1 MRYLGVFGSPIRH
14 SLSPLL
20 HNAVLQSYNLPYCYG
35 RYELTARA
43 DTCLES
49 RQDSAHSFSHLPSHS
64 SQPARSNPLLDA
76 FYALNLH
83 GANITLPF
91 KELAFASATRHSAL
105 AYHIGAVNT
114 LVRSSEGLLGYNTDA
129 PGFLASLLLGG
140 FSTPKMP
147 DEKLDEL
154 AILSPLLCAS
164 TSRQCIDSALIIGAG
179 GSAKALAVMLHLCG
193 VELLVANRSNRAREF
208 FATRGIP
215 YCTFDELDSSKPY
228 TLIINATSA
237 SIGGELPLGALRLG
251 ELFSHAKI
259 AYDLMYG
266 HELPFVGLARSCGI
280 ACQDGA
286 DMLILQ
292 AACALML
299 FCPELA
305 GGDAYGIKQVFAIMQ
320 SVFPRASSA

>member
-1 MRYLGVFGSPIRH
+1 MRYLGVFGSPIKH

-20 HNAVLQSYNLPYCYG
+20 HNAVLHSYDLPYCYG
-35 RYELTARA
+35 RYELAA
-43 DTCLES
+43 GHFAHAHLES
-49 RQDSAHSFSHLPSHS
+49 SQDSAQSFSHLPELAKST
-64 SQPARSNPLLDA
+64 PLLDA
-76 FYALNLH
+76 FYALQLH

-91 KELAFASATRHSAL
+91 KELAFISATQLSAL
-105 AYHIGAVNT
+105 AQHIGAVNT
-114 LVRSSEGLLGYNTDA
+114 LVRSGDGLMGYNTDA

-140 FSTPKMP
+140 FSTPTMP

-154 AILSPLLCAS
+154 ALLSPLLCAS
-164 TSRQCIDSALIIGAG
+164 TTRKHIDSALILGAG
-179 GSAKALAVMLHLCG
+179 GSAKALAVILHLCG

-208 FATRGIP
+208 FTMRGIP
-215 YCTFDELDSSKPY
+215 YHTFDELDSSKSY
-228 TLIINATSA
+228 TLIVNATSA
-237 SIGGELPLGALRLG
+237 SISGELPLEEPQLRA
-251 ELFSHAKI
+251 LFSRATI

-266 HELPFVGLARSCGI
+266 RTLPFLAFAHDCGI

-305 GGDAYGIKQVFAIMQ
+305 RDHNIKQVFAIMR
-320 SVFPRASSA
+320 SVFPSASGV